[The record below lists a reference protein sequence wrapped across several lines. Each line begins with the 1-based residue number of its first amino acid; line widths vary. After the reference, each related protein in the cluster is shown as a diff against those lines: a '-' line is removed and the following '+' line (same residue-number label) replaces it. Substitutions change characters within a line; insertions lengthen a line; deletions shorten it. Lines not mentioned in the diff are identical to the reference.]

1 MAISF
6 EAAIRAIAEPRRREI
21 LRLVWGDELRA
32 GAIADRFPDV
42 TRPAIS
48 QHLRVLKGAGLLIE
62 RREGTRRLYHARPER
77 IAELRTYLEGFWD
90 DRLEALRDASE
101 LGRTRRGL
109 S

>member
-1 MAISF
+1 
-6 EAAIRAIAEPRRREI
+6 
-21 LRLVWGDELRA
+21 LRLVWADELRA

-62 RREGTRRLYHARPER
+62 RREGTRRLYRARRER
-77 IAELRTYLEGFWD
+77 LTELRTYLEGFWD
-90 DRLEALRDASE
+90 DRLGALRDAAE
-101 LGRTRRGL
+101 LGRTRHGP